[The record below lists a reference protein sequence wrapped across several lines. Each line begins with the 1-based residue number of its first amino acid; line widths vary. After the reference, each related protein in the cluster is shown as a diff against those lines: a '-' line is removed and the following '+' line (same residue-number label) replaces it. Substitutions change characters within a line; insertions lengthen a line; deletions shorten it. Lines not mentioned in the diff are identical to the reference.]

1 MHNRTVLSMLCAL
14 ALTQG
19 AMAQA
24 DSGLATYKPYGPAT
38 LPAHAPAW
46 MADLAHPE
54 KVNYQA
60 VTDSFNRFLL
70 RHPGARRKTPLMKA
84 TVNYFRRWQ
93 KAYEP
98 YVRADGTIRM
108 PDMADVRDYVHQ
120 INRQADAPAPLRA
133 KAGNKAEDNGG
144 WQLLSPIVTYD
155 YKTKK
160 VSPAQANVQRIGI
173 AKSDP
178 NTLYCGT
185 ETGMVFKSADKG
197 RHWTPATG
205 SYYLGGEITTIDV
218 SPADAKKVL
227 VGAGPFLW
235 ATTDGGAT
243 WTDITPSQLRS
254 SSARTRD
261 VLFCPDDDNRIMV
274 GNDAGIYLSEDGGA
288 SWTLSV
294 TGQCFDLKYK
304 HGDTQT
310 VYAMIRQGSKVNF
323 CVSGDGGKTF
333 TARMPQLA
341 FSLACGRIGLSA
353 APSGH
358 DYIYV
363 WACRN
368 DGIGS
373 VNPPFYAGA
382 PVLMKTTD
390 GGATWT
396 VYDKIAEKM
405 EAHDRAGGQGYYDM
419 VVTAS
424 DTDPEQVL
432 FGLLQLYRSDDGGAT
447 LTNVGG
453 YYGKFDLHCDMQD
466 IYTAGGDTWLSTD
479 GGVIYSPDFFGE
491 QAEARING
499 IYASEFWGFD
509 QGWNEDV
516 MVGGR
521 NHNGNMSQMDRYN
534 GATISMK
541 GSERSTGYVFLSNP
555 RKIAYQD
562 SENVI
567 MPDDWHDEFVPF
579 YGFWNYPAESTQF
592 GLGFEFDPRY
602 AKSFLIIKGEWD
614 DDFRTLW
621 KTVDDG
627 ESFVELYQFP
637 QPVTSH
643 VISRSNPDKIVVT
656 TRSNVYCSMDG
667 GQTFEAMQNLPAEIA
682 TALKPKAAIHP
693 RNENEIWITTGT
705 PGGMYRTRDNGQTWE
720 HLSQGLAG
728 PNAGEQYLVN
738 RFFVTGNDKDAVYAV
753 GSVYRSLNN
762 GYMALRSRVLYWDET
777 SGQWTDFSEGLPPV
791 ISINRMI
798 PFYKEGKIRIATNNG
813 IWQRNLRDPLFR
825 PIAQPLIL
833 NMGQAKEAGK
843 TDIEFD
849 SYSIVNQR
857 NATWK
862 WAFSPQPL
870 FVSNDGARNPVV
882 TVADG
887 QSYDVTLTVTTP
899 QGSDTKTVRKMIA
912 GEKDVPTAITGEE
925 LLPTDILLS
934 SSHVAKGQTLTLTPR
949 NIATA
954 CQWKLFSAA
963 GHVVQ
968 TRAVAAK
975 GETCIATDGLT
986 PGVYYYMLT
995 GGTFKKA
1002 GKMIVTN

>member
-1 MHNRTVLSMLCAL
+1 MACAL
-14 ALTQG
+14 CLSTG
-19 AMAQA
+19 AMAQT
-24 DSGLATYKPYGPAT
+24 DSLSNSYRPYAPAS
-38 LPAHAPAW
+38 LPAGAPAW
-46 MADLAHPE
+46 MAELACPE
-54 KVNYQA
+54 RVNYHA
-60 VTDSFNRFLL
+60 VTDSFTHFLL
-70 RHPGARRKTPLMKA
+70 RHPDARRKTPLMKA

-98 YVRADGTIRM
+98 YVRADGSIRM
-108 PDMADVRDYVHQ
+108 PDMAAVRDYV
-120 INRQADAPAPLRA
+120 RQANQRTAHPLPA
-133 KAGNKAEDNGG
+133 KAMAQDATAG

-155 YKTKK
+155 YKTKQL
-160 VSPAQANVQRIGI
+160 SPAQANVQRLGI
-173 AKSDP
+173 SKSDP

-185 ETGMVFKSADKG
+185 ETGMVFKSVDKG
-197 RHWTPATG
+197 QHWTPTTG

-218 SPADAKKVL
+218 SPTDAEKVV

-235 ATTDGGAT
+235 LTTDGGRS
-243 WTDITPSQLRS
+243 WTDITPGQLGS

-261 VLFCPDDDNRIMV
+261 ALFAPTHDNRIMV
-274 GNDAGIYLSEDGGA
+274 GTDAGIYVSEDGGVT
-288 SWTLSV
+288 WTSV
-294 TGQCFDLKYK
+294 AAGQCFDLKYK

-310 VYAMIRQGSKVNF
+310 VYAMLRQGSKVNF
-323 CVSGDGGKTF
+323 CVSTNGGKSF
-333 TARMPQLA
+333 SQRMPQLA

-353 APSGH
+353 APSGR

-382 PVLMKTTD
+382 PVLMKSKD

-396 VYDKIAEKM
+396 VYDKIAEQM
-405 EAHDRAGGQGYYDM
+405 ESHDRAGGQGYYDM

-424 DTDPEQVL
+424 DTDPEHVL

-447 LTNVGG
+447 LSNVGG

-466 IYTAGGDTWLSTD
+466 IYTSGGDTWLSTD
-479 GGVIYSPDFFGE
+479 GGVIYSPDFFGSR
-491 QAEARING
+491 AEARING

-627 ESFVELYQFP
+627 ESFVQLHQFP
-637 QPVTSH
+637 QPITSH

-667 GQTFEAMQNLPAEIA
+667 GQTFEAMPNLPAEIVN
-682 TALKPKAAIHP
+682 ALKPKAAIHP

-705 PGGMYRTRDNGQTWE
+705 PGGMYRTTDNGLSWE
-720 HLSQGLAG
+720 QLDRGLSVPAT
-728 PNAGEQYLVN
+728 GEQYLVN
-738 RFFVTGNDKDAVYAV
+738 RFFLTGNDKDAAYAA

-762 GYMALRSRVLYWDET
+762 GYMALRSRVLYWDE
-777 SGQWTDFSEGLPPV
+777 SQKQWTDFSEGLPPV
-791 ISINRMI
+791 ITINRML

-813 IWQRNLRDPLFR
+813 IWQRDLNDREFR

-833 NMGQAKEAGK
+833 NRGQAEEPGR
-843 TDIEFD
+843 TNIEFD
-849 SYSIVNQR
+849 SYSIVNQQK
-857 NATWK
+857 ASWK
-862 WAFSPQPL
+862 WAFDPQPL
-870 FVSNDGARNPVV
+870 FVSNPEVRNPVV

-887 QSYDVTLTVTTP
+887 QSYDVTLTVATP
-899 QGSDTKTVRKMIA
+899 AGTDTKTVRRMIA
-912 GEKDVPTAITGEE
+912 GDKDVPNGITGEE
-925 LLPTDILLS
+925 LLPSDILLS
-934 SSHVAKGQTLTLTPR
+934 SSHISKGQTLTLTPR
-949 NIATA
+949 NIHAP
-954 CQWKLFSAA
+954 CQWKLFDTS
-963 GHVVQ
+963 GRIVQ
-968 TRAVAAK
+968 TLTVEAQ
-975 GETCIATDGLT
+975 GQTTIATDGLAT
-986 PGVYYYMLT
+986 GVHYYLLT
-995 GGTFKKA
+995 GNGFKKA
-1002 GKMIVTN
+1002 GKMTVSN